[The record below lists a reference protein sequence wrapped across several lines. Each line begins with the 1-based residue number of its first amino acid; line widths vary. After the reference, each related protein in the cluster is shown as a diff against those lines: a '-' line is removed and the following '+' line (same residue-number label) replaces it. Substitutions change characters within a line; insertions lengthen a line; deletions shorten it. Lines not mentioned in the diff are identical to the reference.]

1 MTITNKYCIYCKNKD
16 LQVKQI
22 SFKGNKEI
30 WFVCQ
35 CGACNKQFY
44 LVGEVEFKDLRGYPL
59 DIALRDDQ
67 ENDS

>member
-22 SFKGNKEI
+22 YFKGNKEI

-44 LVGEVEFKDLRGYPL
+44 LVGDAAFNDSRGYPL
-59 DIALRDDQ
+59 DIEQRNDY